1 MFSFNLIT
9 FMLDIV
15 WILYGEILS
24 RSLKEIKRLRISN
37 YPCCLLLTVSLV
49 LLKQSFLEYLASN
62 ESTSREIDS
71 HLSNFGQKEE

>member
-1 MFSFNLIT
+1 
-9 FMLDIV
+9 MLDIV

-37 YPCCLLLTVSLV
+37 YPRCLLLTVFLV
-49 LLKQSFLEYLASN
+49 LLKQSLLEYLASN
-62 ESTSREIDS
+62 ESTSPEIDS

>member
-1 MFSFNLIT
+1 
-9 FMLDIV
+9 MLDIV

-37 YPCCLLLTVSLV
+37 YPCCPLLTVFLV
-49 LLKQSFLEYLASN
+49 LLKQSLLEYLASN
-62 ESTSREIDS
+62 ESTSPEIDS